1 MVAWPLQEKVAKL
14 AFSTMDEGGKLEMK
28 KWFAA
33 ILMVAAIVAATSAN
47 FNIG

>member
-1 MVAWPLQEKVAKL
+1 MVAWPLGYDHYFK
-14 AFSTMDEGGKLEMK
+14 GGEIYMK
-28 KWFAA
+28 KWVAA